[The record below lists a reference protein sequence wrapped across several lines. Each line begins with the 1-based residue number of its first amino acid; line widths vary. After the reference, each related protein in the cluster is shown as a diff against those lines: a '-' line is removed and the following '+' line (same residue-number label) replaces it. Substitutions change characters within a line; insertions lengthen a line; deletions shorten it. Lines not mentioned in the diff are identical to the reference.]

1 MSPGVEGE
9 LPYACGGGFEG
20 LLANV
25 TRQCKIMTQD
35 SSPYNSMLAMELDM
49 RPSVVGFPTG
59 EADTVPVYLGRWTLA
74 VCRWILRL
82 PD

>member
-25 TRQCKIMTQD
+25 MRQCK
-35 SSPYNSMLAMELDM
+35 L
-49 RPSVVGFPTG
+49 
-59 EADTVPVYLGRWTLA
+59 
-74 VCRWILRL
+74 
-82 PD
+82 